1 MDNDLTK
8 EEKLLLEEYKIG
20 WDVYY
25 NSEKEYSNRE
35 NFFLAALTLIA
46 GITIQLLLSSE
57 KEFEKYFIILG
68 IPFSLI
74 WFFMQYRSAKFSKS
88 RLKSLEEIE
97 NILNQSD
104 TNENKNEFGFQK
116 RINKCFDLIKIFGI
130 NNWTFRLLL
139 PVLFFLFFMLMAI
152 QFWNC

>member
-1 MDNDLTK
+1 MINDLTK

-20 WDVYY
+20 WDIYY

-46 GITIQLLLSSE
+46 GITIQLLLNSY
-57 KEFEKYFIILG
+57 KFVKYFIILG

-74 WFFMQYRSAKFSKS
+74 WLLMHIRSAALSNA
-88 RLKSLEEIE
+88 RLESLEEIE

-104 TNENKNEFGFQK
+104 TNQNKNEFGFLK
-116 RINKCFDLIKIFGI
+116 RTKKFFYLIKIFGI

-139 PVLFFLFFMLMAI
+139 PALFFLFFMLMVI
-152 QFWNC
+152 QLWYC